1 MESGR
6 VTQHRASGSA
16 DSSVGPSSTNSS
28 TSTSPSSSIS
38 DAMMTIEH
46 AKETGFSSII
56 PELKHDEPGKELK
69 ISYLTYHVVN
79 SRAHEVT
86 VTMYD

>member
-6 VTQHRASGSA
+6 VTQHIVAESA
-16 DSSVGPSSTNSS
+16 DSSVGPSSTTTS

-38 DAMMTIEH
+38 DAVMTIEH

-56 PELKHDEPGKELK
+56 PELKQEEPGNDAGAT
-69 ISYLTYHVVN
+69 I
-79 SRAHEVT
+79 
-86 VTMYD
+86 

>member
-1 MESGR
+1 MLPSLFKDDSVMESGR
-6 VTQHRASGSA
+6 ATQHRASRSA

-56 PELKHDEPGKELK
+56 PELKQDEPGKEVT
-69 ISYLTYHVVN
+69 YLTYHAV
-79 SRAHEVT
+79 
-86 VTMYD
+86 DK